1 MNEYENLEQ
10 YLEQYLNVHNK
21 LEERAK
27 LFYNTYGASN
37 TPQVHSEYL
46 NFEINKNEVYI
57 TYSETCCGYSE
68 TTSIDIPLDIF
79 LSSSPL
85 DNYKQYLN
93 QIYEQNQKQKELFK
107 KAEEERIKKQEYEQ
121 YLKLKSKFEN

>member
-27 LFYNTYGASN
+27 LFYNMYGASN

-57 TYSETCCGYSE
+57 TYSETCCGYYE

-93 QIYEQNQKQKELFK
+93 QIYEQNQKQKELSK

>member
-1 MNEYENLEQ
+1 MNEYENLKQ

-27 LFYNTYGASN
+27 LFYNMYGASN
-37 TPQVHSEYL
+37 TSQVHSEYL

-57 TYSETCCGYSE
+57 TYSETCRGYYE

-93 QIYEQNQKQKELFK
+93 QIYEQNQKQKELSK